1 MLKAVIFDMDGLL
14 IDSEVISYKCYKK
27 LIESYGYSFTMD
39 DYVKDYPGKQL
50 KVSLQFIKEHYH
62 LDYDIEEKFQLFHR
76 LETQFMQEDGVALKK
91 GAKEL
96 LQYLKDHHYQ
106 IALATSSLPS
116 RACHIL
122 DMHHI
127 LSYFDEII
135 CASDVQRGKPYP
147 DIFLKACERLN
158 VLPSEAIVLEDS
170 EAGIQAAYDAKVPV
184 YCIPDL
190 KQPGEDYVQ
199 KTQGLLASLLDVITI
214 LENM

>member
-1 MLKAVIFDMDGLL
+1 MLKAVIFDMGGLL

-50 KVSLQFIKEHYH
+50 KVSLQFIKEHYQ
-62 LDYDIEEKFQLFHR
+62 LDYDVEEKFQYFHQ
-76 LETQFMQEDGVALKK
+76 LEVQLLQKEGVQLKK

-96 LQYLKDHHYQ
+96 LDYLHKHHYK
-106 IALATSSLPS
+106 IALATSSLAS
-116 RACHIL
+116 RANQML
-122 DMHHI
+122 ETHHMI
-127 LSYFDEII
+127 DDFDVMVYGP
-135 CASDVQRGKPYP
+135 DVKRGKPFP

-170 EAGIQAAYDAKVPV
+170 EAGIQAAYDAKVPA

-199 KTQGLLASLLDVITI
+199 KTQGVLTSLLDVITI

>member
-50 KVSLQFIKEHYH
+50 KVSLQFMKEHYQ
-62 LDYDIEEKFQLFHR
+62 LDYDVEEKFQYFHQ
-76 LETQFMQEDGVALKK
+76 LKVQLLQKEGVQLKK

-96 LQYLKDHHYQ
+96 LDYLHKHHYK
-106 IALATSSLPS
+106 IALATSSLAS
-116 RACHIL
+116 RANQML
-122 DMHHI
+122 ETHHMI
-127 LSYFDEII
+127 DDFDVMVYGP
-135 CASDVQRGKPYP
+135 DVKRGKPFP

-170 EAGIQAAYDAKVPV
+170 EAGIQAAYDAKVPA

-199 KTQGLLASLLDVITI
+199 KTQGVLTSLLDVITI